1 MTLPLDGIRVIE
13 MGQLIAGPFTTTLL
27 AWFGAEVIK
36 IEAPGGDPIR
46 RWRKLDDT
54 GTSWW
59 WHSIGRNKKSVTLDL
74 KQPAGRDIA
83 RRLIEKSDVVVENF
97 RPGTMEQWGLGPDYF
112 EADHPELIYTRI
124 SGYGQTGPYAD
135 KPGYASVCEGFGGF
149 RHLNGFPGEAPVRP
163 NLSMGDTLA
172 AIHAALGTV
181 VALFNRERGG
191 GGQVVDVAIFEAVFN
206 LLEAVIPE
214 FSGAGIERAPSG
226 TTITGIVPTNT
237 YKSRDNKYLIIGG
250 NGDSIFK
257 RLMRAAGRP
266 DMADDPRLAHNPGR
280 VEHAVAIDAAL
291 ADWCGQHDAATLL
304 EQLAGARVPSGPIY
318 SVADIF
324 NDPHYQARE
333 LLETVTINGKPI
345 TLPAFAP
352 RLTKTPGKTRWSGPQ
367 AGAHNAEVFGQLLG
381 MDAAAIAKLS
391 TQ

>member
-36 IEAPGGDPIR
+36 IEPPGGDPIR
-46 RWRKLDDT
+46 RWRKLDAN

-74 KQPAGRDIA
+74 KQQACRDIA
-83 RRLIEKSDVVVENF
+83 RQLIEKSDVVVENF
-97 RPGTMEQWGLGPDYF
+97 RPGTMEQWGLGPDNF
-112 EADHPELIYTRI
+112 KTRCPELIYTRI
-124 SGYGQTGPYAD
+124 SGYGQTGPYAN
-135 KPGYASVCEGFGGF
+135 KPGYASVCEAFGGF
-149 RHLNGFPGEAPVRP
+149 RHVNGFPGEAPVRP

-172 AIHAALGTV
+172 AIHAALGTL

-214 FSGAGIERAPSG
+214 FSGAGVEREPSG
-226 TTITGIVPTNT
+226 STITGIVPTNT
-237 YKSRDNKYLIIGG
+237 YKSRDGKYVVIGG

-266 DMADDPRLAHNPGR
+266 DMADDERLTHNPGR
-280 VEHAVAIDAAL
+280 CAHATEIDAAI
-291 ADWCGQHDAATLL
+291 AEWCGQHDIATLL
-304 EQLAGARVPSGPIY
+304 EQLAEARVPSGPIY

-324 NDPHYQARE
+324 NDPHYQARG
-333 LLETVTINGKPI
+333 LLEDVTVNGKPV

-352 RLTKTPGKTRWSGPQ
+352 RLAKTPGQTLWSGPDV
-367 AGAHNAEVFGQLLG
+367 GEHNTEVLSQLLG
-381 MDAAAIAKLS
+381 MDAAAIAKL
-391 TQ
+391 QPH

>member
-46 RWRKLDDT
+46 RWRKLDDN

-214 FSGAGIERAPSG
+214 FSGAGVERAPSG

-266 DMADDPRLAHNPGR
+266 DMADDTRLAHNPGR
-280 VEHAVAIDAAL
+280 VEHAAAIDAAL
-291 ADWCGQHDAATLL
+291 ADWCSQHDAATLL
-304 EQLAGARVPSGPIY
+304 EQLACARVPSGPIY

-333 LLETVTINGKPI
+333 LLETVTINGKPV

-352 RLTKTPGKTRWSGPQ
+352 RLTKTPGKTRWSGPE